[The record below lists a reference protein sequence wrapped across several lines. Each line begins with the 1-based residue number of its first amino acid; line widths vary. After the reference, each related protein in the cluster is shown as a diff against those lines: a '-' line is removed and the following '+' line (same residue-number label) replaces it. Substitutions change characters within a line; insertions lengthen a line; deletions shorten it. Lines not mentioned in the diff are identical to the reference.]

1 MPQGLLAR
9 STTTRARESFLL
21 AFLRLLESFFLRDS
35 LLLLEFYSR
44 LGNHCL
50 PDPLPR
56 TPGTHSHLH
65 DHSKPPPHLRVLKP
79 GIHVRPVPH
88 PPLPNQL
95 LVRLRPGFPGHLL
108 PSVHQHPTGIIEAEV
123 LPEVRPVI
131 AFLSGLSSPTSLSAS
146 PSGFSGLSISLSGF
160 SGFSASPSGFSG
172 LSISLSG
179 FSGLSTSPSGFSG
192 FSISLSGF
200 SGFSTSF
207 FGSLLRL
214 LCVQIA
220 TSHPLRNYQEG
231 LPRTFETL
239 PRLQQVTQHAARPLA
254 LHPSLQP
261 VLQTDGMYRGNI
273 QLHRQRHGR
282 EGAS

>member
-65 DHSKPPPHLRVLKP
+65 DHGKPPPHLRVLKP

-160 SGFSASPSGFSG
+160 SG
-172 LSISLSG
+172 LSI
-179 FSGLSTSPSGFSG
+179 
-192 FSISLSGF
+192 
-200 SGFSTSF
+200 SF

>member
-65 DHSKPPPHLRVLKP
+65 DHGKPPPHLRVLKP

-160 SGFSASPSGFSG
+160 SG
-172 LSISLSG
+172 
-179 FSGLSTSPSGFSG
+179 LSTSPSGFSG

-200 SGFSTSF
+200 SGLSTSF

>member
-1 MPQGLLAR
+1 M
-9 STTTRARESFLL
+9 
-21 AFLRLLESFFLRDS
+21 
-35 LLLLEFYSR
+35 
-44 LGNHCL
+44 
-50 PDPLPR
+50 
-56 TPGTHSHLH
+56 
-65 DHSKPPPHLRVLKP
+65 LKP

-146 PSGFSGLSISLSGF
+146 PSSL
-160 SGFSASPSGFSG
+160 SASPSGFSG
-172 LSISLSG
+172 L
-179 FSGLSTSPSGFSG
+179 
-192 FSISLSGF
+192 
-200 SGFSTSF
+200 STSF

-254 LHPSLQP
+254 LHPPLQP
-261 VLQTDGMYRGNI
+261 VLQADGMYRGNI

>member
-9 STTTRARESFLL
+9 FTTTRARESSLL
-21 AFLRLLESFFLRDS
+21 AFLSLLEGFFLRDS

-65 DHSKPPPHLRVLKP
+65 DDGKPPSHLRVLKP

-95 LVRLRPGFPGHLL
+95 LVPHRPGFPDHLL
-108 PSVHQHPTGIIEAEV
+108 PGVHQHTTGIIDGEVIPEV
-123 LPEVRPVI
+123 LPVI
-131 AFLSGLSSPTSLSAS
+131 GFLSGLSASPSAS
-146 PSGFSGLSISLSGF
+146 PSGLSIS
-160 SGFSASPSGFSG
+160 

-179 FSGLSTSPSGFSG
+179 FSGLSTS
-192 FSISLSGF
+192 
-200 SGFSTSF
+200 F
-207 FGSLLRL
+207 FASLLRL
-214 LCVQIA
+214 LRVQIA
-220 TSHPLRNYQEG
+220 TPHPLRNYQER

-239 PRLQQVTQHAARPLA
+239 PRLQQVTQHAARVLA
-254 LHPSLQP
+254 LYPPLQP
-261 VLQTDGMYRGNI
+261 VLQADGMYRGNI